1 MRARLILAFLLA
13 PLGLALPAQAGAAGA
28 DGPDS
33 SGYTGLEICNDT
45 AVPQSVSLAYRDD
58 GRWMSHGW
66 WALPPETCE
75 RVLDGS
81 LKNRFYYF
89 RSEAQNWQFLD
100 ERISFC
106 TAPGDF
112 TIYGDRD
119 CAIRGYGS
127 AFFAKID
134 TNIIADPS
142 GSAQPSA
149 AYVAQISR
157 HSRPKTGGTGPISSA
172 IPGEGATADTIFD
185 QNVTFQGCEER
196 GDGRVI
202 CKLVMGAGQ
211 LCVTN
216 DGMTD
221 PAIIDRLQALD
232 PGTPVRVSGESLAS
246 GDRVTFASLNSLTE
260 RAETRH
266 DLMLDDLAGRWVSQ
280 ADAYDLFIIEGASRH
295 NFYGSVET
303 MTELLSVQTACDDAL
318 GVGPYLVAQAE
329 DGGPTH
335 CYRIISLTENEL
347 VLSYM
352 PRGTELR
359 YQRQD
364 LPLN

>member
-13 PLGLALPAQAGAAGA
+13 PLGLVLPAQGQAAGEGGS
-28 DGPDS
+28 DGL
-33 SGYTGLEICNDT
+33 GYAGLEICNDT

-66 WALPPETCE
+66 WGLPPETCE

-89 RSEAQNWQFLD
+89 RSEAENWQFLD

-119 CAIRGYGS
+119 CAIRGYDS

-134 TNIIADPS
+134 TNIA
-142 GSAQPSA
+142 AAPSA
-149 AYVAQISR
+149 SDQPTVAYVTRLSL
-157 HSRPKTGGTGPISSA
+157 HSRPKADGAGPLSTA
-172 IPGEGATADTIFD
+172 IPGAGATADLAFD
-185 QNVTFQGCEER
+185 QDVTFQGCEER

-232 PGTPVRVSGESLAS
+232 PGTPVRVSGESLTS

-303 MTELLSVQTACDDAL
+303 MTELLSVQTACDDAS
-318 GVGPYLVAQAE
+318 GTGPYMVAQAE

-335 CYRIISLTENEL
+335 CYRIISLTEGEL

-359 YQRQD
+359 YHRQD
-364 LPLN
+364 QPLN

>member
-13 PLGLALPAQAGAAGA
+13 PLGLALPAQGQAAGA
-28 DGPDS
+28 GGSDGP
-33 SGYTGLEICNDT
+33 GYAGLEICNDT

-66 WALPPETCE
+66 WGLPPETCE

-119 CAIRGYGS
+119 CAIRGYDS

-134 TNIIADPS
+134 TGIA
-142 GSAQPSA
+142 AAPSA
-149 AYVAQISR
+149 SDQPTVAYVTRLSL
-157 HSRPKTGGTGPISSA
+157 HSRPKADGAGPLSTA
-172 IPGEGATADTIFD
+172 IPGAGATADLAFD
-185 QNVTFQGCEER
+185 QDVTFQGCEER

-232 PGTPVRVSGESLAS
+232 PGTPVRVSGESLTS

-303 MTELLSVQTACDDAL
+303 MTELLSVQTACDDAS
-318 GVGPYLVAQAE
+318 GTGPYMVAQAE

-335 CYRIISLTENEL
+335 CYRIISLTEGEL

-359 YQRQD
+359 YHRQD
-364 LPLN
+364 QPLN

>member
-13 PLGLALPAQAGAAGA
+13 PLGLAPPVQGEAAGP
-28 DGPDS
+28 DGPS
-33 SGYTGLEICNDT
+33 YAGLEICNDT

-75 RVLDGS
+75 RVLDDP

-106 TAPGDF
+106 TAPGEF

-119 CAIRGYGS
+119 CAIRGYDS

-134 TNIIADPS
+134 TDVPAPPS
-142 GSAQPSA
+142 SSGQPVV
-149 AYVAQISR
+149 AYVARLSH
-157 HSRPKTGGTGPISSA
+157 HSRPKTGGAGAFSTVLSGA
-172 IPGEGATADTIFD
+172 GATADSAFD
-185 QNVTFQGCEER
+185 QDVTFQGCQER

-232 PGTPVRVSGESLAS
+232 PGTPLRVSGKSLTS
-246 GDRVTFASLNSLTE
+246 GDRVTFASLNALTK
-260 RAETRH
+260 RNETRH
-266 DLMLDDLAGRWVSQ
+266 DLMLDDLAGQWVSQ
-280 ADAYDLFIIEGASRH
+280 ADAYDLFVIEGAARRS
-295 NFYGSVET
+295 FYGSVET
-303 MTELLSVQTACDDAL
+303 MTELLSVQTACDDAT
-318 GVGPYLVAQAE
+318 GAGPYLVAQAE

-359 YQRQD
+359 YQRHD